1 MPSYDFECRDC
12 YTEVTLE
19 MKMVDYDPA
28 KDYYC
33 PYCHAKLA
41 RVILAAN
48 FQLVGQGWFSSGG
61 Y

>member
-1 MPSYDFECRDC
+1 
-12 YTEVTLE
+12 
-19 MKMVDYDPA
+19 MKMSDYDPA
-28 KDYYC
+28 KIYYC

-48 FQLVGQGWFSSGG
+48 FQLVGQGWFNSGG